1 MLKPTMKFPAVYI
14 ALFIFIIAL
23 AVGVNAFF
31 AWLLGIIL
39 TWFGVTLEFW
49 KCFVIVF
56 FVGCL
61 TGGSRASS

>member
-1 MLKPTMKFPAVYI
+1 MLKPTTNSPAVFI
-14 ALFIFIIAL
+14 ALFILVIAL
-23 AVGVNAFF
+23 AVGVNAFL

>member
-1 MLKPTMKFPAVYI
+1 MLKPTTNSPAVYI
-14 ALFIFIIAL
+14 ALFILVIAL
-23 AVGVNAFF
+23 AVGVNAFL

-56 FVGCL
+56 FIGCL
-61 TGGSRASS
+61 TGGSRGSS

>member
-1 MLKPTMKFPAVYI
+1 MLKPTTESPAALI
-14 ALFIFIIAL
+14 ALFVLIL
-23 AVGVNAFF
+23 AFAIGANVFL
-31 AWLLGIIL
+31 AWLLGVIL